1 MGKHLAV
8 AIDGPS
14 GAGKSTLAKM
24 LAAEFGFIYVD
35 TGALYRA
42 VGYEALEHGIDYSD
56 REAVEA
62 LLPRLSIELR
72 YVDGAQRVLSGGV
85 DISDKIRTPAVSMA
99 ASAVSAIPAVRT
111 FLFDLQRDIAAHNS
125 VIMDGRDIGT
135 VVLPHADLKI
145 FLTASPE
152 ERAQRRFLEL
162 QQKGISTTY
171 EQVLEDMK
179 KRDHDDANRDIAPLK
194 PAPDAVLV
202 NTDGYSLEQAF
213 ETLRKLVAAVVEKN
227 Q

>member
-125 VIMDGRDIGT
+125 VIMDG
-135 VVLPHADLKI
+135 
-145 FLTASPE
+145 
-152 ERAQRRFLEL
+152 
-162 QQKGISTTY
+162 GISA
-171 EQVLEDMK
+171 LWCCPMP
-179 KRDHDDANRDIAPLK
+179 I
-194 PAPDAVLV
+194 
-202 NTDGYSLEQAF
+202 
-213 ETLRKLVAAVVEKN
+213 
-227 Q
+227 